1 LVKFRNLDVLVV
13 SLTVGWL
20 IILRGFLWNPTYSS
34 WGSLG
39 GYAVIFVAV
48 FLLVL
53 VPMYWLG
60 FRRSYVLGSLTTAG
74 ALLYWSMSAFKF
86 GIALTDYITMG
97 FFFGSLVISLK
108 YYMLKAK
115 TVRGKGPMDLPLFG

>member
-1 LVKFRNLDVLVV
+1 MVKFRNLDVVV
-13 SLTVGWL
+13 VALTVGWL

-48 FLLVL
+48 ILLVL

-60 FRRSYVLGSLTTAG
+60 FRRSYVLGSVTTAV

-86 GIALTDYITMG
+86 GITLTDYITIG
-97 FFFGSLVISLK
+97 F
-108 YYMLKAK
+108 
-115 TVRGKGPMDLPLFG
+115 